1 MPIPL
6 IIPII
11 AVGAQ
16 AVNGII
22 ANGKANQAK
31 NDAKTL
37 ADNITTLENNR
48 TPITNPYENAQD
60 MSSML
65 SNPYANIGVATQA
78 AQIEAEEADIA
89 LANTLDAV
97 RAGGFGSGGATAL
110 AQAASKSK
118 RNISADIQRQEAA
131 NNKLRADGEANLQ
144 NQIMNEKIR
153 MQGLDA
159 AGKEF
164 MYKEQKEQDMQQL
177 DRAQALYD
185 NQLAQQMQYQ
195 ADATN
200 AFSGAA
206 SSLTSFGMAPAGTF
220 G

>member
-48 TPITNPYENAQD
+48 TPIINPYENAQD

-164 MYKEQKEQDMQQL
+164 MYKEQKEQDMQKL

>member
-22 ANGKANQAK
+22 ANGKANEAK

-48 TPITNPYENAQD
+48 TPIINPYENAKD

-65 SNPYANIGVATQA
+65 SNPYADLGVATQA
-78 AQIEAEEADIA
+78 AQMEAEEADIS

-164 MYKEQKEQDMQQL
+164 MYREQNARDEQQL
-177 DRAQALYD
+177 NRAQTLYD
-185 NQLAQQMQYQ
+185 NEKAQEMQYR
-195 ADATN
+195 ADTVN

>member
-48 TPITNPYENAQD
+48 TPIINPYENAQD

>member
-16 AVNGII
+16 LTNGII

-48 TPITNPYENAQD
+48 TPIINPYENAKD

-65 SNPYANIGVATQA
+65 SNPYANIGVATQS
-78 AQIEAEEADIA
+78 AQMEAEEADIA

-110 AQAASKSK
+110 A
-118 RNISADIQRQEAA
+118 
-131 NNKLRADGEANLQ
+131 
-144 NQIMNEKIR
+144 
-153 MQGLDA
+153 
-159 AGKEF
+159 
-164 MYKEQKEQDMQQL
+164 
-177 DRAQALYD
+177 
-185 NQLAQQMQYQ
+185 
-195 ADATN
+195 
-200 AFSGAA
+200 
-206 SSLTSFGMAPAGTF
+206 
-220 G
+220 